1 MYKSELLILFP
12 DLKHGLF
19 DAKIKKPM
27 KSSLHAGSNISM
39 NALNTIVDNNIESS
53 KLGEAG
59 FHDIFSPPSIEE
71 KIFFDD
77 TLPPISDDY
86 NDSGLLM
93 PLTAE
98 SKFCCDYTMPPTL
111 DENNNDSYFV
121 EFAPTTTNKIDY
133 AYVESNNFM
142 HETHDK
148 NALCDSYIVEFAHVA
163 TESYYERGKYGC
175 RNFHVTKTPLYV
187 LKFLKLHLFYLPM
200 LVTLL
205 FMNLFIYKI
214 PMHRKHVRLKFV
226 LNLPLDALFCF
237 KYYFL
242 RVHH

>member
-1 MYKSELLILFP
+1 ME
-12 DLKHGLF
+12 H
-19 DAKIKKPM
+19 
-27 KSSLHAGSNISM
+27 ISM
-39 NALNTIVDNNIESS
+39 NTLNTIVANDMENS

-59 FHDIFSPPSIEE
+59 FDEHDIFSPPSIEE
-71 KIFFDD
+71 KIYFED
-77 TLPPISDDY
+77 TLPPIFDD
-86 NDSGLLM
+86 
-93 PLTAE
+93 
-98 SKFCCDYTMPPTL
+98 K
-111 DENNNDSYFV
+111 NNNDSYFV

-187 LKFLKLHLFYLPM
+187 LKFVKLYLFYLPM

-214 PMHRKHVRLKFV
+214 PMHRKHFRLKCV

>member
-1 MYKSELLILFP
+1 MDNNELLILFP

-19 DAKIKKPM
+19 DAKIKTPM
-27 KSSLHAGSNISM
+27 ESYLHAGSNISM

-59 FHDIFSPPSIEE
+59 FHDLFIPPSIEE
-71 KIFFDD
+71 KIYFDD
-77 TLPPISDDY
+77 TLPPIYDNDIGLLVPPVMEDKFDYDY
-86 NDSGLLM
+86 N
-93 PLTAE
+93 
-98 SKFCCDYTMPPTL
+98 MPPIFY

-133 AYVESNNFM
+133 AYVESNDTFM
-142 HETHDK
+142 HVNK
-148 NALCDSYIVEFAHVA
+148 NALCDTYIVEFVHDAS
-163 TESYYERGKYGC
+163 ENYYERGKYGC
-175 RNFHVTKTPLYV
+175 RNFRVTKTPLYM
-187 LKFLKLHLFYLPM
+187 LKFLKLHWFYLPM

-214 PMHRKHVRLKFV
+214 PMHRKHVRLKCV
-226 LNLPLDALFCF
+226 SNLPLDALFCF

>member
-1 MYKSELLILFP
+1 
-12 DLKHGLF
+12 
-19 DAKIKKPM
+19 
-27 KSSLHAGSNISM
+27 M
-39 NALNTIVDNNIESS
+39 NTLNTIVANDMENS
-53 KLGEAG
+53 KLGEAR
-59 FHDIFSPPSIEE
+59 FDDHDLFSPPSIEE
-71 KIFFDD
+71 KIYFDD
-77 TLPPISDDY
+77 ILPPIYDDY
-86 NDSGLLM
+86 NDSGILVPPVM
-93 PLTAE
+93 E
-98 SKFCCDYTMPPTL
+98 DKFDYDYNMPPIFD

-175 RNFHVTKTPLYV
+175 RNFHVTKTPLYM
-187 LKFLKLHLFYLPM
+187 LKFLKLHWFYLPM

-205 FMNLFIYKI
+205 FMNLFINKI
-214 PMHRKHVRLKFV
+214 PMHRKHVRLKCV

-237 KYYFL
+237 KYHFL